1 MDIMDTFYDGDLKDI
16 WDSDLD
22 PVSLYYLRHDDSY
35 NNGIPIIWGF
45 LVILLKTIPFGFR
58 R

>member
-22 PVSLYYLRHDDSY
+22 PVSSYHFRNYYQL
-35 NNGIPIIWGF
+35 
-45 LVILLKTIPFGFR
+45 PF
-58 R
+58 

>member
-22 PVSLYYLRHDDSY
+22 PVSFLLSQKKLKYLYSS
-35 NNGIPIIWGF
+35 N
-45 LVILLKTIPFGFR
+45 
-58 R
+58 